1 MTATQETRVEITG
14 NIVVHH
20 PIRPTV
26 HTMAKEFQVMC
37 A

>member
-1 MTATQETRVEITG
+1 MSAQTDTRVEITG

-20 PIRPTV
+20 PVTV
-26 HTMAKEFQVMC
+26 HTARTETAVSC